1 LARHSI
7 ETRRFAKW
15 SKAFST
21 YQSLYVHGM
30 TGFFPVDEH
39 GESPL
44 VSICLE
50 SMRS

>member
-1 LARHSI
+1 M
-7 ETRRFAKW
+7 
-15 SKAFST
+15 AFST